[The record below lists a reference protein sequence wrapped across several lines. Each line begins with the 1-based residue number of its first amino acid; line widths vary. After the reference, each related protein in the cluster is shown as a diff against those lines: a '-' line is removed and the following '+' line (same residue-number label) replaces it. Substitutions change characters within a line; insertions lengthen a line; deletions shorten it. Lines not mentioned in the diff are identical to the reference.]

1 MKLDNHLFNHPCIGL
16 ALGGGGARSLA
27 HIGTLKV
34 FEQAGIPVHR
44 LTGSSMGGM
53 IAAAYAF
60 GLPLAEIE
68 TVAMRM
74 ANPRQ
79 LIRLIDFVPF
89 RRGVVAGKHVRQ
101 FIANIFGA
109 ESAFADLHIPLALTA
124 TDLTRGQLVLLKE
137 GSLVDAILATC
148 TVPGLWPPVQ
158 IGNTL
163 LVDGGFY
170 NNLPVDI
177 TRQMGA
183 DIVIALDAAPHFPRQ
198 AINPDEESQHPLP
211 GPVPDFVEDFYQ
223 AMMILSDLLTHK
235 QLEDAPPDYIV
246 RPIMADDISLL
257 AFHRAKEIIAAGEQA
272 ARLALPK
279 IMEICKRSN
288 A

>member
-1 MKLDNHLFNHPCIGL
+1 MKPDNPPCIGL

-27 HIGTLKV
+27 HIGMLKV

-44 LTGSSMGGM
+44 LTGASMGGM

-60 GLPLAEIE
+60 GLTLAEIE
-68 TVAMRM
+68 SVAIRM

-79 LIRLIDFVPF
+79 LIRLMDFAPF
-89 RRGVVAGKHVRQ
+89 QRGVLAGKHVRQ
-101 FIANIFGA
+101 FLTNIFGV
-109 ESAFADLHIPLALTA
+109 ESTFDDLNIPLVLTA
-124 TDLTRGQLVLLKE
+124 TDLTRGQLVLLNE
-137 GSLVDAILATC
+137 GSLVDAVLATC
-148 TVPGLWPPVQ
+148 TVPGLWPPVR
-158 IGNTL
+158 IGNTF

-198 AINPDEESQHPLP
+198 AINPGDESQHILP
-211 GPVPDFVEDFYQ
+211 GPMPDFVEDFYQ

-235 QLEDAPPDYIV
+235 QLEDAPPDYIL
-246 RPIMADDISLL
+246 RPVMADDISLV
-257 AFHRAKEIIAAGEQA
+257 AFHRAKEIIAAGENA
-272 ARLALPK
+272 AQSALPD
-279 IMEICKRSN
+279 IIEILEG
-288 A
+288 

>member
-1 MKLDNHLFNHPCIGL
+1 MKPANPPCIGL

-34 FEQAGIPVHR
+34 LEQAGIPVHR
-44 LTGSSMGGM
+44 LTGASMGGM

-68 TVAMRM
+68 SAAIRM

-79 LIRLIDFVPF
+79 LIRLTDFTPF
-89 RRGVVAGKHVRQ
+89 HRGILAGKHVRQ

-109 ESAFADLHIPLALTA
+109 ESTFADLHIPLALTA

-137 GSLVDAILATC
+137 GLLVDAVLATC

-177 TRQMGA
+177 CRQMGA

-198 AINPDEESQHPLP
+198 ALNTSEGSQHPLP
-211 GPVPDFVEDFYQ
+211 GPVPEFVEDFYQ

-246 RPIMADDISLL
+246 RPIMADDISLI

-272 ARLALPK
+272 ARSALP
-279 IMEICKRSN
+279 EIIEMLEG
-288 A
+288 